1 MVAKVAV
8 SAAVYAIDKLYSYCF
23 DSTLAL
29 QPGMRVIVP
38 FGKGNRRTEGIV
50 VSAEDAEEAG
60 LKCIERVLD
69 ESPVLDEGMLKLAAF
84 MVERYYCTFYEAI
97 KTIVPVGL
105 WFSAVEQFS
114 VTQQSAGWQQKLQN
128 RPEELQL
135 MQILTDLGGQ
145 ANLEALKKAMPEQTL
160 LKSLAALQKK
170 KLIHS
175 QKSLTQKVRD
185 KTQQIVSLAVSAEE
199 AMQYAQKKAKGA
211 KLQHDCLELL
221 CVVGSTS
228 AKELMYYTG
237 CSTAT
242 LRRLQTLGYVELTQQ
257 EILRRVALPAPT
269 KPQGPI
275 VLEAEQKLV
284 YDGLSRQKNLEKPGV
299 ALLYGITGSGKTMI
313 YLKLIADCLE
323 RGEGAMVLVPEI
335 ALTPQVLQLF
345 ASYFG
350 DCVAVLHSSL
360 QVGERYD
367 EYKRIRSGSATV
379 ILGTRSA
386 VFAPVQNLGLII
398 VDEEQ
403 EHTYKSENAP
413 RYHAK
418 EIAIYRGV
426 KEHALVLLGS
436 ATPSMESMYQARSGA
451 YTLYQLHNRFNGQVL
466 PQVEL
471 VDMKQELKAGNGGTL
486 SLPLQDALEQ
496 NLLKGQ
502 QSILFVNRRGHRRF
516 FVGVDCGYVPQCP
529 RCSVNLTYHAAN
541 HRLMCHYCGH
551 SEAVQDRCPECGGPM
566 KRVGFGTQKVEQ
578 ELAERFPGVQVLRM
592 DADTITASNNH
603 ETILTKFQEEKIPI
617 LLGTQMVTK
626 GLNFETV
633 TLVGVLDADMS
644 LYVDNF
650 RAAETTFSMLTQVVG
665 RAGRGQ
671 LGGRAIIQT
680 MTPEAAVLQL
690 AGAQDYDRF
699 YDMEI
704 GLRQLRG
711 SPPFFDLIGVQFSGM
726 FDERVIAASIRFKEH
741 LQTMLEQPAYQA
753 EAVRLLGPAPAAVPK
768 INNKYRYKLTICC
781 KNTRTMRRLIAFIL
795 KEFAKDKR
803 NKGVTAFADSN
814 SYD

>member
-1 MVAKVAV
+1 
-8 SAAVYAIDKLYSYCF
+8 
-23 DSTLAL
+23 
-29 QPGMRVIVP
+29 
-38 FGKGNRRTEGIV
+38 
-50 VSAEDAEEAG
+50 
-60 LKCIERVLD
+60 
-69 ESPVLDEGMLKLAAF
+69 
-84 MVERYYCTFYEAI
+84 
-97 KTIVPVGL
+97 
-105 WFSAVEQFS
+105 
-114 VTQQSAGWQQKLQN
+114 
-128 RPEELQL
+128 
-135 MQILTDLGGQ
+135 
-145 ANLEALKKAMPEQTL
+145 
-160 LKSLAALQKK
+160 
-170 KLIHS
+170 
-175 QKSLTQKVRD
+175 
-185 KTQQIVSLAVSAEE
+185 
-199 AMQYAQKKAKGA
+199 MQYAQKKAKGA
-211 KLQHDCLELL
+211 RLQHDCLQLL

-257 EILRRVALPAPT
+257 EILRRVALPAPI
-269 KPQGPI
+269 KPQEPI

-313 YLKLIADCLE
+313 YLKLIADCLA

-486 SLPLQDALEQ
+486 SLPLQNALEQ
-496 NLLKGQ
+496 NLSKGQ
-502 QSILFVNRRGHRRF
+502 QSILFVNRRGHSRF
-516 FVGVDCGYVPQCP
+516 FVCVDCGYVPQCP
-529 RCSVNLTYHAAN
+529 RCSV
-541 HRLMCHYCGH
+541 
-551 SEAVQDRCPECGGPM
+551 E
-566 KRVGFGTQKVEQ
+566 
-578 ELAERFPGVQVLRM
+578 
-592 DADTITASNNH
+592 
-603 ETILTKFQEEKIPI
+603 
-617 LLGTQMVTK
+617 
-626 GLNFETV
+626 
-633 TLVGVLDADMS
+633 
-644 LYVDNF
+644 
-650 RAAETTFSMLTQVVG
+650 
-665 RAGRGQ
+665 
-671 LGGRAIIQT
+671 
-680 MTPEAAVLQL
+680 
-690 AGAQDYDRF
+690 
-699 YDMEI
+699 
-704 GLRQLRG
+704 
-711 SPPFFDLIGVQFSGM
+711 FDLSCGQS
-726 FDERVIAASIRFKEH
+726 
-741 LQTMLEQPAYQA
+741 QA
-753 EAVRLLGPAPAAVPK
+753 DVPLL
-768 INNKYRYKLTICC
+768 
-781 KNTRTMRRLIAFIL
+781 RTF
-795 KEFAKDKR
+795 
-803 NKGVTAFADSN
+803 
-814 SYD
+814 

>member
-1 MVAKVAV
+1 
-8 SAAVYAIDKLYSYCF
+8 
-23 DSTLAL
+23 
-29 QPGMRVIVP
+29 
-38 FGKGNRRTEGIV
+38 
-50 VSAEDAEEAG
+50 
-60 LKCIERVLD
+60 
-69 ESPVLDEGMLKLAAF
+69 
-84 MVERYYCTFYEAI
+84 
-97 KTIVPVGL
+97 
-105 WFSAVEQFS
+105 
-114 VTQQSAGWQQKLQN
+114 
-128 RPEELQL
+128 
-135 MQILTDLGGQ
+135 
-145 ANLEALKKAMPEQTL
+145 
-160 LKSLAALQKK
+160 
-170 KLIHS
+170 
-175 QKSLTQKVRD
+175 
-185 KTQQIVSLAVSAEE
+185 
-199 AMQYAQKKAKGA
+199 
-211 KLQHDCLELL
+211 
-221 CVVGSTS
+221 
-228 AKELMYYTG
+228 
-237 CSTAT
+237 
-242 LRRLQTLGYVELTQQ
+242 
-257 EILRRVALPAPT
+257 
-269 KPQGPI
+269 
-275 VLEAEQKLV
+275 
-284 YDGLSRQKNLEKPGV
+284 
-299 ALLYGITGSGKTMI
+299 MI

-502 QSILFVNRRGHRRF
+502 QSILFVNRRGHSRF
-516 FVGVDCGYVPQCP
+516 FVCVDCGYVPQCP

-781 KNTRTMRRLIAFIL
+781 KNTRTMRRLIAFIF